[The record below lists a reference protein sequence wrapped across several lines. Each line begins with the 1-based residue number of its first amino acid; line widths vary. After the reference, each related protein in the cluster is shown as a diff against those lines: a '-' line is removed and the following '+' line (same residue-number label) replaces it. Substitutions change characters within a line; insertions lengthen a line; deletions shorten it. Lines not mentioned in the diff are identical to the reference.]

1 MMVLLEL
8 SSKMLPFIMTWLVFT
23 FIYIFIPNT
32 KVRILPA
39 LTGGLI
45 GGLLYYIVQTLYLAA
60 QYTVAKYNAIYGS
73 FAALPLF
80 LIWLQ
85 MSWTFILLGAEI
97 AFVKQH
103 AGTGL
108 FDRSSEEESSL
119 RVRRDSELA
128 LAKIVYRNF
137 ADGKGVTSCSE
148 LFRRMPIPAVVLQ
161 RYLCELTAAG
171 ILLRVENRANGEEPL
186 FAPGRPTETFTI
198 CDGLELLD
206 TAGNDQPDPA
216 AVQEL
221 TGVEICTRGL
231 REAARRA
238 PQNRPLREL

>member
-1 MMVLLEL
+1 
-8 SSKMLPFIMTWLVFT
+8 
-23 FIYIFIPNT
+23 
-32 KVRILPA
+32 
-39 LTGGLI
+39 
-45 GGLLYYIVQTLYLAA
+45 
-60 QYTVAKYNAIYGS
+60 
-73 FAALPLF
+73 
-80 LIWLQ
+80 
-85 MSWTFILLGAEI
+85 
-97 AFVKQH
+97 
-103 AGTGL
+103 
-108 FDRSSEEESSL
+108 
-119 RVRRDSELA
+119 
-128 LAKIVYRNF
+128 
-137 ADGKGVTSCSE
+137 
-148 LFRRMPIPAVVLQ
+148 MPVPAVVLQ
-161 RYLCELTAAG
+161 RHVDELTAAG